1 MAESSGSMDKFL
13 IQTKRDLLAS
23 VTEYFGMRHPK
34 YFVFSLLFTSLNF
47 KLPGT
52 TIFLLMGLGG
62 IQAAAMSNQAAERAS
77 RNPSTNEV
85 ASVSQLMYIATR
97 YASKYST
104 SYHRSIW
111 ANSLLFKMP
120 NLPPPS
126 MALALLASS
135 WTFFRIS
142 GSVFN
147 PNVAIALVM
156 TGALKPLRFFLY
168 VIAEILAGI
177 TASGILHA
185 ILPGTLSVG
194 CSLGLGTKVWQGL
207 LIEAILTAIL
217 SLTVLFRNSRRRKT
231 SGHPIRSRGHRTGP
245 LCYSLGWRCF
255 HWCSCQYPTDNAPRF
270 RSIQIL
276 ISPFLQVNSA
286 RAFGPDV
293 VSDIFWELMQPPLPL
308 ECVIPTILIRSCRL
322 TNKFL
327 LQFTG
332 LGLRLVQSWPRCS
345 ISCYLKSVDY
355 EVLNPKQDS
364 DRGEDSPD
372 LKGIEVKMRRRTTQ
386 FEKGNDH
393 SYPASIAPKPMPP
406 NFGLVSAP
414 FHASTYRPEMP
425 DSSGPVNPL
434 AHEGSRPQSPIM
446 KSVNG
451 VPSTHGAMS
460 TITST
465 KQTHPKGFPSIF
477 SQIEHHEN
485 VDRIEVLSPLTDG
498 YAHQTRRKS
507 QYPTSS
513 VC

>member
-23 VTEYFGMRHPK
+23 VTEYF
-34 YFVFSLLFTSLNF
+34 
-47 KLPGT
+47 GT

-85 ASVSQLMYIATR
+85 ASVSQLMYIAT
-97 YASKYST
+97 
-104 SYHRSIW
+104 
-111 ANSLLFKMP
+111 
-120 NLPPPS
+120 S

-217 SLTVLFRNSRRRKT
+217 SLTVLFLAVEK
-231 SGHPIRSRGHRTGP
+231 HRATPYAPVAIGLVLFATHLVGVVFTG
-245 LCYSLGWRCF
+245 
-255 HWCSCQYPTDNAPRF
+255 AA
-270 RSIQIL
+270 
-276 ISPFLQVNSA
+276 VNSA

-293 VSDIFWELMQPPLPL
+293 I
-308 ECVIPTILIRSCRL
+308 
-322 TNKFL
+322 
-327 LQFTG
+327 TG
-332 LGLRLVQSWPRCS
+332 FKHYHWIYWIGPSLGS
-345 ISCYLKSVDY
+345 IVAAMLYLFLKSVDY